1 MKFNE
6 IEKDITTEQIDAA
19 TKRLAWLFTEL
30 GCAKDNAHIGTGMG
44 GNNAQLLVLLDFN
57 HNLVKGEGSLMLDK
71 RNIMWGADWLT
82 NADKKDV
89 RAKLNEAF
97 GAIRDNSPNTAALE
111 EVVESKNIRETI
123 AKHKELFPKLIAN
136 LEGDVFK
143 RDNSMSRVETVIYA
157 CVLCQELADGL
168 AKDDKTLAEP
178 VGKALASLPPEMVLF
193 PMRKHI
199 GLSVLVKH
207 MLDEDAAF
215 GNMLKHINTILV

>member
-6 IEKDITTEQIDAA
+6 IEKTITDEQTAAA
-19 TKRLAWLFTEL
+19 TKRLDWLFTEL

-57 HNLVKGEGSLMLDK
+57 HNLVKSENSIMLDK
-71 RNIMWGADWLT
+71 RNIMWGVDWLT
-82 NADKKDV
+82 GVDKKEI
-89 RAKLNEAF
+89 RAKLNEVF
-97 GAIRDNSPNTAALE
+97 PAIRENTPNAAALE
-111 EVVESKNIRETI
+111 EVVDSKNIRETI

-143 RDNSMSRVETVIYA
+143 RDETMSRVETVIYA

-168 AKDDKTLAEP
+168 AKDDKSLADP
-178 VGKALASLPPEMVLF
+178 VGKSLAALPPEMVLF
-193 PMRKHI
+193 PVRKHI

-207 MLDEDAAF
+207 MLDEDAVF
-215 GNMLKHINTILV
+215 GNMLKQINSILV